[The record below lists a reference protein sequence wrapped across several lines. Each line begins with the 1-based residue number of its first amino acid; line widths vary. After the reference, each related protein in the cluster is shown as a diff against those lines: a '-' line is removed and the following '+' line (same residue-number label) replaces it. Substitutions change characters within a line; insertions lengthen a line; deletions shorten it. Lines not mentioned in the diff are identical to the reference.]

1 MFPGGIRDASGSPGL
16 EDDVIRTLII
26 ISPSLTL
33 KNILRMVSCSRG
45 AGLGLRKP
53 GAKAKRGKVLS
64 ENKSIESL
72 REKDRFLLEGVF
84 SGQQSILGGGLR
96 VSYMLSLYKNEH
108 APLPE
113 SIGHYSDLQARV
125 LEWGAIAFSAFID
138 YSPSNHHCFCGNC
151 SMFTKHQVKMSFR
164 IYRTLK
170 NSEYRFR
177 IIQHG
182 IIQHRYRLLSL

>member
-1 MFPGGIRDASGSPGL
+1 MFPGGIKDASGSPGL

-26 ISPSLTL
+26 VSPSLTL

-53 GAKAKRGKVLS
+53 GTKAKRGKVLS

-72 REKDRFLLEGVF
+72 QEKDRFLVEGVF
-84 SGQQSILGGGLR
+84 SRQQSILGGGLR

-113 SIGHYSDLQARV
+113 SIGHYSVLQARV
-125 LEWGAIAFSAFID
+125 LEQGAIAFSAFID

-151 SMFTKHQVKMSFR
+151 SMYTKHQVKMSFR